1 METITEQTNRLTRG
15 QRLALWLNTRLRQV
29 SGRQLTFVLAII
41 VGLISGG
48 VTCIFEWLLA
58 LIKDGLTSWFPKE
71 DVGWFYLLYPMVG
84 IILASLFVRKIIKD
98 DISEGVTK
106 VLKAMSTSS
115 STIKPHNCYSSV
127 VGGALT
133 IGFGGSVGPEAP
145 IVLTGAAIGS
155 NIGRIMKLNY
165 RTLTLMLACGVAAA
179 LSAIFKA
186 PITGVIFVMEILL
199 LDMSMT
205 AIIPLIISSVT
216 AVTLT
221 FFVRGF
227 EPMLSASTI
236 GDLSFSHI
244 PFYIILALLCGL
256 MCYYF
261 MNVNFRVK
269 SLIDKLSRPWKKW
282 IVGGLAIGVMIL
294 LFPPLYG
301 EGYGIFH
308 HFMEGNVNAV
318 FDGSGFYEW
327 RNNEFAIVGYLV
339 AIMLVKVIAMAV
351 TNASGGVGGT
361 FAPSLFVGAFMGAIV
376 AYVSNTWFGT
386 DLSIAAFSLVGM
398 AGLMSGV
405 MKAPLT
411 AVFLIA
417 EISSAYQLFVPLMLV
432 SCVSYVLNRYLE
444 PDSIYTKTLRKK
456 GQLLTHDKDQAVSVV
471 LDIHSLIETN
481 ILSVGEY
488 DTLGDMVV
496 RVIPHTTRNIF
507 PVLNGEGKL
516 LGVVEFDRLRKDMFD
531 QSKYPNSV
539 QRYMS
544 PPLDIIYDGEAA
556 KSVLE
561 KFEHTGAWNLPVVT
575 SKGVYLGFI
584 SKSHILG
591 AYRAKLKEMTQ
602 E

>member
-1 METITEQTNRLTRG
+1 MTSTDRMQWSERFL
-15 QRLALWLNTRLRQV
+15 LWLNVQTRRI
-29 SGRQLTFVLAII
+29 SGRQLTFILAIV
-41 VGLISGG
+41 VGLASGG
-48 VTCIFEWLLA
+48 MTCIFEWLLG
-58 LIKDGLTSWFPKE
+58 LIKGGLTSWFPKA
-71 DVGWFYLLYPMVG
+71 DFGWFYLLYPMVG
-84 IILASLFVRKIIKD
+84 IILASLFVRHIVKD

-115 STIKPHNCYSSV
+115 SQIKPHNCYSSV

-165 RTLTLMLACGVAAA
+165 RNLTLMLACGVAAA

-236 GDLSFSHI
+236 GDLSFAHI
-244 PFYIILALLCGL
+244 PLYLLLAILCGL
-256 MCYYF
+256 MCCYF
-261 MNVNFRVK
+261 MRTNFFVK
-269 SLIDKLSRPWKKW
+269 SIIDRFSKAWKKW
-282 IVGGLAIGVMIL
+282 LVGGLALGVMIM

-308 HFMEGNVNAV
+308 HFMKGDVAAV
-318 FDGSGFYEW
+318 FDNTGFYEF
-327 RNNEFAIVGYLV
+327 RDNSFVIVGYLV
-339 AIMLVKVIAMAV
+339 AIMFVKVVAMAV

-361 FAPSLFVGAFMGAIV
+361 FAPSLFVGAFVGATFAFV
-376 AYVSNTWFGT
+376 ANTWLGT

-432 SCVSYVLNRYLE
+432 SCVSYVINKYLE

-471 LDIHSLIETN
+471 LDVRSLIETN
-481 ILSVGEY
+481 IQSVGEY
-488 DTLGDMVV
+488 DTLGDMVA

-507 PVLNGEGKL
+507 PVLDGEGKL

-544 PPLDIIYDGEAA
+544 TAPDLILDGEAA
-556 KSVLE
+556 SSVLE
-561 KFEHTGAWNLPVVT
+561 KFETTGAWNLPVVT
-575 SKGVYLGFI
+575 REGKYVGFV
-584 SKSHILG
+584 SKSRILT
-591 AYRAKLKEMTQ
+591 AYREKLREMTQ

>member
-1 METITEQTNRLTRG
+1 MRQSERL
-15 QRLALWLNTRLRQV
+15 LLWLNVQTRRI
-29 SGRQLTFVLAII
+29 STRQLTLLLAVI
-41 VGLISGG
+41 VGLVSGG
-48 VTCIFEWLLA
+48 VTCIFEWLLG
-58 LIKDGLTSWFPKE
+58 LIKDSLTSWFPKE
-71 DVGWFYLLYPMVG
+71 EVGWLYLLYPMVG
-84 IILASLFVRKIIKD
+84 IILASLFVRLIVKD

-106 VLKAMSTSS
+106 VLKAMSTNSS
-115 STIKPHNCYSSV
+115 QIKPHNCYSSV

-155 NIGRIMKLNY
+155 NIGKLVGLNY
-165 RTLTLMLACGVAAA
+165 RSMTLMLACGVAAA

-244 PFYIILALLCGL
+244 PIYTLLAVLCGL

-261 MNVNFRVK
+261 MSVNFRVK
-269 SLIDKLSRPWKKW
+269 SLIDRLGRQWKKW
-282 IVGGLAIGVMIL
+282 LVGGLAIGVMIM

-308 HFMEGNVNAV
+308 HFMKGDVQAV
-318 FDGSGFYEW
+318 FDNSGFYDFRENHW
-327 RNNEFAIVGYLV
+327 VVVAYLV
-339 AIMLVKVIAMAV
+339 AIMFVKAIAMAV

-361 FAPSLFVGAFMGAIV
+361 FAPSLFVGAFMGATV
-376 AYVSNTWFGT
+376 AYVGNTFFGA

-432 SCVSYVLNRYLE
+432 SSVSYVINRYLE

-471 LDIHSLIETN
+471 LSIRSLIETN
-481 ILSVGEY
+481 IVSVGEY

-507 PVLNGEGKL
+507 PVLSSDGSL

-531 QSKYPNSV
+531 HSKYPNSV
-539 QRYMS
+539 QRYMIT
-544 PPLDIIYDGEAA
+544 PPDTIYDGESAS
-556 KSVLE
+556 SVLE
-561 KFEHTGAWNLPVVT
+561 KFENTGAWNLPVVD
-575 SKGVYLGFI
+575 KEGKYLGFV
-584 SKSHILG
+584 SKSRILT
-591 AYRAKLKEMTQ
+591 AYREKLKEMTQ

>member
-1 METITEQTNRLTRG
+1 MRQSERL
-15 QRLALWLNTRLRQV
+15 LLWLNVQTRRI
-29 SGRQLTFVLAII
+29 STRQLTLLLAVI
-41 VGLISGG
+41 VGLVSGG
-48 VTCIFEWLLA
+48 VTCIFEWLLG
-58 LIKDGLTSWFPKE
+58 LIKDSLTSWFPKE
-71 DVGWFYLLYPMVG
+71 EVGWLYLLYPMVG
-84 IILASLFVRKIIKD
+84 IILASLFVRLIVKD

-106 VLKAMSTSS
+106 VLKAMSTNSS
-115 STIKPHNCYSSV
+115 QIKPHNCYSSV

-155 NIGRIMKLNY
+155 NIGKLVGLNY
-165 RTLTLMLACGVAAA
+165 RSMTLMLACGVAAA

-244 PFYIILALLCGL
+244 PIYTLLAVLCGL

-261 MNVNFRVK
+261 MSVNFRVK
-269 SLIDKLSRPWKKW
+269 SLIDRLGRQWKKW
-282 IVGGLAIGVMIL
+282 LVGGLAIGVMIM

-308 HFMEGNVNAV
+308 HFMKGDVQAV
-318 FDGSGFYEW
+318 FDNSGFYDFRENHW
-327 RNNEFAIVGYLV
+327 VVVAYLV
-339 AIMLVKVIAMAV
+339 AIMFVKAIAMAV

-361 FAPSLFVGAFMGAIV
+361 FAPSLFVGAFMGATV
-376 AYVSNTWFGT
+376 AYVGNTFFGA

-432 SCVSYVLNRYLE
+432 SSVSYVINRYLE

-471 LDIHSLIETN
+471 LSIRSLIETN
-481 ILSVGEY
+481 IVSVGEF

-507 PVLNGEGKL
+507 PVVSSDGSL

-531 QSKYPNSV
+531 HSKYPNSV
-539 QRYMS
+539 QRYMIT
-544 PPLDIIYDGEAA
+544 PPDTIYDGESAS
-556 KSVLE
+556 SVLE
-561 KFEHTGAWNLPVVT
+561 KFENTGAWNLPVVD
-575 SKGVYLGFI
+575 KEGKYLGFV
-584 SKSHILG
+584 SKSRILT
-591 AYRAKLKEMTQ
+591 AYREKLKEMTQ

>member
-1 METITEQTNRLTRG
+1 MRQSERL
-15 QRLALWLNTRLRQV
+15 LLWLNVQTRRI
-29 SGRQLTFVLAII
+29 STRQLTLLLAVI
-41 VGLISGG
+41 VGLVSGG
-48 VTCIFEWLLA
+48 VTCIFEWLLG
-58 LIKDGLTSWFPKE
+58 LIKESLTSWFPKE
-71 DVGWFYLLYPMVG
+71 EVGWLYLLYPMVG
-84 IILASLFVRKIIKD
+84 IILASLFVRLIVKD

-106 VLKAMSTSS
+106 VLKAMSTNSS
-115 STIKPHNCYSSV
+115 QIKPHNCYSSV

-155 NIGRIMKLNY
+155 NIGKLVGLNY
-165 RTLTLMLACGVAAA
+165 RSMTLMLACGVAAA

-244 PFYIILALLCGL
+244 PIYTLLAVLCGL

-261 MNVNFRVK
+261 MSVNFRVK
-269 SLIDKLSRPWKKW
+269 SLIDRLGRQWKKW
-282 IVGGLAIGVMIL
+282 LVGGLAIGVMIM

-308 HFMEGNVNAV
+308 HFMKGDVQAV
-318 FDGSGFYEW
+318 FDNSVFYDFRENHW
-327 RNNEFAIVGYLV
+327 VVVAYLV
-339 AIMLVKVIAMAV
+339 AIMFVKAIAMAV

-361 FAPSLFVGAFMGAIV
+361 FAPSLFVGAFMGATV
-376 AYVSNTWFGT
+376 AYVGNTFFGA

-432 SCVSYVLNRYLE
+432 SSVSYVINRYLE

-471 LDIHSLIETN
+471 LSIRSLIETN
-481 ILSVGEY
+481 IVSVGEY

-507 PVLNGEGKL
+507 PVLSSDGSL

-531 QSKYPNSV
+531 HSKYPNSV
-539 QRYMS
+539 QRYMIT
-544 PPLDIIYDGEAA
+544 PPDTIYDGESAS
-556 KSVLE
+556 SVLE
-561 KFEHTGAWNLPVVT
+561 KFENTGAWNLPVVD
-575 SKGVYLGFI
+575 KEGKYLGFV
-584 SKSHILG
+584 SKSRILT
-591 AYRAKLKEMTQ
+591 AYREKLKEMTQ

>member
-1 METITEQTNRLTRG
+1 MKQSERL
-15 QRLALWLNTRLRQV
+15 LLWLNVQTRRI
-29 SGRQLTFVLAII
+29 STRQLTLILAVI
-41 VGLISGG
+41 VGLVSGG
-48 VTCIFEWLLA
+48 VTCIFEWLLG
-58 LIKDGLTSWFPKE
+58 LIKDSLTSWFPKE
-71 DVGWFYLLYPMVG
+71 EVGWLYLLYPMVG
-84 IILASLFVRKIIKD
+84 IILASLFVRHIVKD

-106 VLKAMSTSS
+106 VLKAMSTNSS
-115 STIKPHNCYSSV
+115 QIKPHNCYSSV

-155 NIGRIMKLNY
+155 NIGKLVGLNY
-165 RTLTLMLACGVAAA
+165 RSMTLMLACGVAAA

-244 PFYIILALLCGL
+244 PIYTLLAVLCGL

-261 MNVNFRVK
+261 MSVNFRVK
-269 SLIDKLSRPWKKW
+269 SLIDRLGRQWKKW
-282 IVGGLAIGVMIL
+282 LVGGLAIGVMIM

-308 HFMEGNVNAV
+308 HFMKGDVQAV
-318 FDGSGFYEW
+318 FDNSGFYDFRENHW
-327 RNNEFAIVGYLV
+327 VVVAYLV
-339 AIMLVKVIAMAV
+339 AIMFVKAIAMAV

-361 FAPSLFVGAFMGAIV
+361 FAPSLFVGAFMGATV
-376 AYVSNTWFGT
+376 AYVGNTFFGA

-432 SCVSYVLNRYLE
+432 SSVSYVINRYLE

-471 LDIHSLIETN
+471 LSIRSLIETN
-481 ILSVGEY
+481 IVSVGEY

-507 PVLNGEGKL
+507 PVLSSDGAL

-531 QSKYPNSV
+531 HSKYPNSV
-539 QRYMS
+539 QRYMIT
-544 PPLDIIYDGEAA
+544 PPDTIYDGENAS
-556 KSVLE
+556 SVLE
-561 KFEHTGAWNLPVVT
+561 KFENTGAWNLPVVD
-575 SKGVYLGFI
+575 KEGKYLGFV
-584 SKSHILG
+584 SKSRILT
-591 AYRAKLKEMTQ
+591 AYREKLKEMTQ

>member
-1 METITEQTNRLTRG
+1 MPLTERL
-15 QRLALWLNTRLRQV
+15 LLWLNLQARRIST
-29 SGRQLTFVLAII
+29 RQLTFILAIVVGI
-41 VGLISGG
+41 VSGG
-48 VTCIFEWLLA
+48 VTCIFEWFLG
-58 LIKDGLTSWFPKE
+58 LIKEGLTSWFPKE
-71 DVGWFYLLYPMVG
+71 EVGWLYLLYPMVG
-84 IILASLFVRKIIKD
+84 IILASLFVRFIVKD

-115 STIKPHNCYSSV
+115 SQIKPHNCYSSV

-155 NIGRIMKLNY
+155 NIGRLLKLNY
-165 RTLTLMLACGVAAA
+165 RNLTLMLACGVAAA

-236 GDLSFSHI
+236 GDLAFSHI
-244 PFYIILALLCGL
+244 PIYLLLALLCGL

-261 MNVNFRVK
+261 MNINFRVK
-269 SLIDKLSRPWKKW
+269 KVIDRLGVQWKKW
-282 IVGGLAIGVMIL
+282 LVGGLALGVMIL

-308 HFMEGNVNAV
+308 HFMRGDVQAV
-318 FDGSGFYEW
+318 FDNSGFYDYRENHW
-327 RNNEFAIVGYLV
+327 VVVGYML
-339 AIMLVKVIAMAV
+339 AIMFVKVVAMAV
-351 TNASGGVGGT
+351 TNSSGGVGGT
-361 FAPSLFVGAFMGAIV
+361 FAPSLFVGAFLGAIT
-376 AYVSNTWFGT
+376 AYMGNTFF
-386 DLSIAAFSLVGM
+386 DANLSIAAFSLVGM

-432 SCVSYVLNRYLE
+432 SCVSYVINRYLE

-471 LDIHSLIETN
+471 LSVRSLIETN
-481 ILSVGEY
+481 ILSVSEY

-507 PVLNGEGKL
+507 PVLDGENRL

-539 QRYMS
+539 QRYMT
-544 PPLDIIYDGEAA
+544 PPADVIYEGESAS
-556 KSVLE
+556 SVLE
-561 KFEHTGAWNLPVVT
+561 KFETTGAWNLPVVDNN
-575 SKGVYLGFI
+575 KQYLGFV
-584 SKSHILG
+584 SKSHILT
-591 AYRAKLKEMTQ
+591 AYRDKLKEMTQ

>member
-1 METITEQTNRLTRG
+1 MTGSKTDRMSII
-15 QRLALWLNTRLRQV
+15 QRVALWLNVQTRRI
-29 SGRQLTFVLAII
+29 SGRQLTYILAVV
-41 VGLISGG
+41 VGLASGG
-48 VTCIFEWLLA
+48 VTCIFEWLLE
-58 LIKDGLTSWFPKE
+58 LIKHSLTSWFPKE
-71 DVGWFYLLYPMVG
+71 QVGWLYLLYPMVG
-84 IILASLFVRKIIKD
+84 IILASLFVRFVVRD

-106 VLKAMSTSS
+106 VLKAMSTNSS
-115 STIKPHNCYSSV
+115 KIKAHNSYSSV

-155 NIGRIMKLNY
+155 NIGQLMKLNY
-165 RTLTLMLACGVAAA
+165 RGLTLMLACGVAAA

-236 GDLSFSHI
+236 GDLQFAHI
-244 PFYIILALLCGL
+244 PIYTILAVLCGL

-261 MNVNFRVK
+261 TSVNFFIK
-269 SLIDKLSRPWKKW
+269 GLIDKLGRQWRKW
-282 IVGGLAIGVMIL
+282 LVGGLALGVMIM

-308 HFMEGNVNAV
+308 HFMKGDVQAV
-318 FDGSGFYEW
+318 FDNSGFYGFRENEW
-327 RNNEFAIVGYLV
+327 VVLGYML
-339 AIMLVKVIAMAV
+339 AIMFVKVVAMAV

-361 FAPSLFVGAFMGAIV
+361 FAPSLFVGSFVGAIV
-376 AYVSNTWFGT
+376 AYVGNTFFGA
-386 DLSIAAFSLVGM
+386 DLSIAAFALVGM

-432 SCVSYVLNRYLE
+432 SCVSYVMSRYLE

-471 LDIHSLIETN
+471 LSIRSLIETN
-481 ILSVGEY
+481 IVSVGEY

-507 PVLNGEGKL
+507 PVVNSEGKL
-516 LGVVEFDRLRKDMFD
+516 LGIVEFDKLRKDMFD

-539 QRYMS
+539 QRYMTT
-544 PPLDIIYDGEAA
+544 PPDMIFDGESAS
-556 KSVLE
+556 SVLE
-561 KFEHTGAWNLPVVT
+561 KFENTGAWNLPVVDT
-575 SKGVYLGFI
+575 NGNYLGFV
-584 SKSHILG
+584 SKSRILT
-591 AYRAKLKEMTQ
+591 AYREKLKEMTQ

>member
-1 METITEQTNRLTRG
+1 MTLLDRG
-15 QRLALWLNTRLRQV
+15 LLWLNVQARRLNT
-29 SGRQLTFVLAII
+29 RQLTFILAII
-41 VGLISGG
+41 IGLVAGG
-48 VTCIFEWLLA
+48 VTCIFEWLLG
-58 LIKDGLTSWFPKE
+58 LIKGGLTSWFPKE
-71 DVGWFYLLYPMVG
+71 EVGWLYLLYPMVG
-84 IILASLFVRKIIKD
+84 IILASLFVRFIVKD

-115 STIKPHNCYSSV
+115 SQIKPHNCYSSV

-155 NIGRIMKLNY
+155 NIGRLMRLNY
-165 RTLTLMLACGVAAA
+165 RNMTLMLACGVAAA

-244 PFYIILALLCGL
+244 PIYTLLAVLCGL

-261 MNVNFRVK
+261 MNTNFRIK
-269 SLIDKLSRPWKKW
+269 ALIDRLSKPWKKW
-282 IVGGLAIGVMIL
+282 LVGGLALGVMIM

-308 HFMEGNVNAV
+308 HFMSGDVEAV
-318 FDGSGFYEW
+318 FDNSGFYDF
-327 RNNEFAIVGYLV
+327 RNNKWVIVGYLV
-339 AIMLVKVIAMAV
+339 AIMFVKVVAMAV

-361 FAPSLFVGAFMGAIV
+361 FAPSLFVGAFMGAVV
-376 AYVSNTWFGT
+376 AFVANTWF
-386 DLSIAAFSLVGM
+386 DANLSIAAFSLVGM

-432 SCVSYVLNRYLE
+432 SCVSYVINRYLE

-456 GQLLTHDKDQAVSVV
+456 GQLLTHNKDQAVSVV
-471 LDIHSLIETN
+471 LSIGDLIETN

-507 PVLNGEGKL
+507 PVLDGEGRL
-516 LGVVEFDRLRKDMFD
+516 MGVVEFDRLRKDMFD

-539 QRYMS
+539 QRYMT
-544 PPLDIIYDGEAA
+544 PPADVIFEGEAA
-556 KSVLE
+556 SSVLE
-561 KFEHTGAWNLPVVT
+561 KFENTGAWNLPVVD
-575 SKGVYLGFI
+575 SGRRYVGFV
-584 SKSHILG
+584 SKSRILT
-591 AYRAKLKEMTQ
+591 AYREKLKEMTQ

>member
-1 METITEQTNRLTRG
+1 MPLLERG
-15 QRLALWLNTRLRQV
+15 LLWLDVQSHKMTT
-29 SGRQLTFVLAII
+29 RQLTFILAIV
-41 VGLISGG
+41 VGLVSGG
-48 VTCIFEWLLA
+48 VTCIFEWFLG
-58 LIKDGLTSWFPKE
+58 LIKSGLTSWFPKE
-71 DVGWFYLLYPMVG
+71 EVGWLYLLYPMVG
-84 IILASLFVRKIIKD
+84 IVLASLFVRFIVKD

-115 STIKPHNCYSSV
+115 SQIKPHNCYSSV

-155 NIGRIMKLNY
+155 NIGRLLKLNY
-165 RTLTLMLACGVAAA
+165 RNMTLMLACGVAAA

-227 EPMLSASTI
+227 EPMLSAGSV

-244 PFYIILALLCGL
+244 PIYLLLAILCGL

-261 MNVNFRVK
+261 MNTNFRVK
-269 SLIDKLSRPWKKW
+269 GLIDKLSKPWHRW
-282 IVGGLAIGVMIL
+282 VVGGLALGVMIM

-308 HFMEGNVNAV
+308 HFMRGDVTAV
-318 FDGSGFYEW
+318 FENSAFYSMRTDVW
-327 RNNEFAIVGYLV
+327 VVLGYLL
-339 AIMLVKVIAMAV
+339 AIMFVKVVAMAV

-376 AYVSNTWFGT
+376 AYVGNTWF
-386 DLSIAAFSLVGM
+386 DANLSIAAFSLVGM

-432 SCVSYVLNRYLE
+432 SCVSYVINRYLE

-471 LDIHSLIETN
+471 LSVRSLIETN
-481 ILSVGEY
+481 MLTVGEF

-507 PVLNGEGKL
+507 PVVSDEGKL

-539 QRYMS
+539 SRYMI
-544 PPLDIIYDGEAA
+544 PPADVIFENESAS
-556 KSVLE
+556 SVLE
-561 KFEHTGAWNLPVVT
+561 KFEATGAWNLPMTTADGKYV
-575 SKGVYLGFI
+575 GFV
-584 SKSHILG
+584 SKSRILT
-591 AYRAKLKEMTQ
+591 AYREKLREMTQ

>member
-1 METITEQTNRLTRG
+1 MPLTERL
-15 QRLALWLNTRLRQV
+15 LLWLNLQARRIST
-29 SGRQLTFVLAII
+29 RQLTFILAIVVGI
-41 VGLISGG
+41 VSGG
-48 VTCIFEWLLA
+48 VTCIFEWFLG
-58 LIKDGLTSWFPKE
+58 LIKEGLTSWFPKE
-71 DVGWFYLLYPMVG
+71 EVGWLYLLYPMVG
-84 IILASLFVRKIIKD
+84 IILASLFVRFIVKD

-115 STIKPHNCYSSV
+115 SQIKPHNCYSSV

-155 NIGRIMKLNY
+155 NIGRLMKLNY
-165 RTLTLMLACGVAAA
+165 RNLTLMLACGVAAA

-227 EPMLSASTI
+227 EPMLSAGTI

-244 PFYIILALLCGL
+244 PIYLLLAIVCGL

-261 MNVNFRVK
+261 MNTNFRVK
-269 SLIDKLSRPWKKW
+269 GLIDRLGKPWKKW
-282 IVGGLAIGVMIL
+282 VVGGLALGVMIM

-308 HFMEGNVNAV
+308 HFMTGDVTAV
-318 FDGSGFYEW
+318 FDNSGFYDFRHNEW
-327 RNNEFAIVGYLV
+327 VVLGYLV
-339 AIMLVKVIAMAV
+339 AIMFVKVVAMAV

-361 FAPSLFVGAFMGAIV
+361 FAPSLFVGAFVGAIT
-376 AYVSNTWFGT
+376 AYVANTWFAA

-432 SCVSYVLNRYLE
+432 SCVSYVINRYLE

-471 LDIHSLIETN
+471 LSVRSLVETN
-481 ILSVGEY
+481 MLTVGEF

-507 PVLNGEGKL
+507 PVLGEGDKL
-516 LGVVEFDRLRKDMFD
+516 LGVVEFDKLRKDMFD

-539 QRYMS
+539 RRYMT
-544 PPLDIIYDGEAA
+544 PPADVILEGESAS
-556 KSVLE
+556 SVLE
-561 KFEHTGAWNLPVVT
+561 KFEQTGAWNLPMT
-575 SKGVYLGFI
+575 TREGVYIGFV
-584 SKSHILG
+584 SKSRILT
-591 AYRAKLKEMTQ
+591 AYREKLKEMTQ

>member
-1 METITEQTNRLTRG
+1 MSDRQTLL
-15 QRLALWLNTRLRQV
+15 QRAQLWLSVQSRRINI
-29 SGRQLTFVLAII
+29 RQLTFILAII
-41 VGLISGG
+41 IGLVAGG
-48 VTCIFEWLLA
+48 VTCIFEWLLE
-58 LIKDGLTSWFPKE
+58 LIKHGLTSWFAVE
-71 DVGWFYLLYPMVG
+71 QIGWLYLVYPAVG
-84 IILASLFVRKIIKD
+84 IILATIFVRFIIKD

-106 VLKAMSTSS
+106 VLKAMSTDSS
-115 STIKPHNCYSSV
+115 VIKPHNCYSSV

-155 NIGRIMKLNY
+155 NIGRLMKLNY

-221 FFVRGF
+221 FVVRGF
-227 EPMLSASTI
+227 EPMLSADIPSLT
-236 GDLSFSHI
+236 LSHI
-244 PFYIILALLCGL
+244 PIYTILAVLCGL

-261 MNVNFRVK
+261 TSINFRIK
-269 SLIDKLSRPWKKW
+269 ARFGRIKTQWGKWLAGGIALGLLI
-282 IVGGLAIGVMIL
+282 II
-294 LFPPLYG
+294 FPPLYG
-301 EGYGIFH
+301 EGYGVFH
-308 HFMEGNVNAV
+308 NFMKGDIGTV
-318 FDGSGFYEW
+318 FNNSPFYRFQGMELVVL
-327 RNNEFAIVGYLV
+327 IYLLG
-339 AIMLVKVIAMAV
+339 IMFFKVIAMAV
-351 TNASGGVGGT
+351 TNAAGGVGGT

-376 AYVSNTWFGT
+376 AYVCNTWLGM

-398 AGLMSGV
+398 AGIMSGV

-432 SCVSYVLNRYLE
+432 SCVSYVIDRYLE
-444 PDSIYTKTLRKK
+444 PDSIYTKSLRKK
-456 GQLLTHDKDQAVSVV
+456 GQLLTHDKDQAVSVILSIRELV
-471 LDIHSLIETN
+471 ETD

-496 RVIPHTTRNIF
+496 KVIPHTKRNIF
-507 PVLNGEGKL
+507 PVIDSEGKL
-516 LGVVEFDRLRKDMFD
+516 LGVIEFDRLRKDMFD
-531 QSKYPNSV
+531 QTKYPNSV
-539 QRYMS
+539 KRYMTT
-544 PPLDIIYDGEAA
+544 PPDIITITESAT
-556 KSVLE
+556 SVLE
-561 KFEHTGAWNLPVVT
+561 KFEQTGAWNLPVVD
-575 SKGVYLGFI
+575 KEGRYQGFL
-584 SKSHILG
+584 SKSNILT
-591 AYRAKLKEMTQ
+591 AYREKLREMTQ

>member
-1 METITEQTNRLTRG
+1 MRQSERL
-15 QRLALWLNTRLRQV
+15 LLWLNVQTRRI
-29 SGRQLTFVLAII
+29 STRQLTLLLAVI
-41 VGLISGG
+41 VGLVSGG
-48 VTCIFEWLLA
+48 VTCIFEWLLG
-58 LIKDGLTSWFPKE
+58 LIKESLTSWFPKE
-71 DVGWFYLLYPMVG
+71 EVGWLYLLYPMVG
-84 IILASLFVRKIIKD
+84 IILASLFVRLIVKD

-106 VLKAMSTSS
+106 VLKAMSTNSS
-115 STIKPHNCYSSV
+115 QIKPHNCYSSV

-155 NIGRIMKLNY
+155 NIGKLVGLNY
-165 RTLTLMLACGVAAA
+165 RSMTLMLACGVAAA

-244 PFYIILALLCGL
+244 PIYTLLAVLCGL

-261 MNVNFRVK
+261 MSVNFRVK
-269 SLIDKLSRPWKKW
+269 SLIDRLGRQWKKW
-282 IVGGLAIGVMIL
+282 LVGGLAIGVMIM

-308 HFMEGNVNAV
+308 HFMKGDVQAV
-318 FDGSGFYEW
+318 FDNSGFYDFRENHW
-327 RNNEFAIVGYLV
+327 VVVAYLV
-339 AIMLVKVIAMAV
+339 AIMFVKAIAMAV

-361 FAPSLFVGAFMGAIV
+361 FAPSLFVGAFMGATV
-376 AYVSNTWFGT
+376 AYVGNTFFGA

-432 SCVSYVLNRYLE
+432 SSVSYVINRYLE

-471 LDIHSLIETN
+471 LSIRSLIETN
-481 ILSVGEY
+481 IVSVGEY

-507 PVLNGEGKL
+507 PVLSSDGSL

-531 QSKYPNSV
+531 HSKYPNSV
-539 QRYMS
+539 QRYMIT
-544 PPLDIIYDGEAA
+544 PPDTIYDGENAS
-556 KSVLE
+556 SVLE
-561 KFEHTGAWNLPVVT
+561 KFENTGAWNLPVVD
-575 SKGVYLGFI
+575 KEGKYLGFV
-584 SKSHILG
+584 SKSRILT
-591 AYRAKLKEMTQ
+591 AYREKLKEMTQ

>member
-1 METITEQTNRLTRG
+1 MRQSERL
-15 QRLALWLNTRLRQV
+15 LLWLNVQTRRI
-29 SGRQLTFVLAII
+29 STRQLTLLLAVI
-41 VGLISGG
+41 VGLVSGG
-48 VTCIFEWLLA
+48 VTCIFEWLLG
-58 LIKDGLTSWFPKE
+58 LIKESLTSWFPKE
-71 DVGWFYLLYPMVG
+71 EVGWLYLLYPMVG
-84 IILASLFVRKIIKD
+84 IILASLFVRLIVKD

-106 VLKAMSTSS
+106 VLKAMSTNSS
-115 STIKPHNCYSSV
+115 QIKPHNCYSSV

-155 NIGRIMKLNY
+155 NIGKLVGLNY
-165 RTLTLMLACGVAAA
+165 RSMTLMLACGVAAA

-244 PFYIILALLCGL
+244 PIYTLLAVLCGL

-261 MNVNFRVK
+261 MSVNFRVK
-269 SLIDKLSRPWKKW
+269 SLIDRLGRQWKKW
-282 IVGGLAIGVMIL
+282 LVGGLAIGVMIM

-308 HFMEGNVNAV
+308 HFMKGDVQAV
-318 FDGSGFYEW
+318 FDNSGFYDFRENHW
-327 RNNEFAIVGYLV
+327 VVVAYLV
-339 AIMLVKVIAMAV
+339 AIMFVKAIAMAV

-361 FAPSLFVGAFMGAIV
+361 FAPSLFVGAFMGATV
-376 AYVSNTWFGT
+376 AYVGNTFFGA

-432 SCVSYVLNRYLE
+432 SSVSYVINRYLE

-471 LDIHSLIETN
+471 LSIRSLIETN
-481 ILSVGEY
+481 IVSVGEY

-507 PVLNGEGKL
+507 PVVSSDGSL

-531 QSKYPNSV
+531 HSKYPNSV
-539 QRYMS
+539 QRYMIT
-544 PPLDIIYDGEAA
+544 PPDTIYDGENAS
-556 KSVLE
+556 SVLE
-561 KFEHTGAWNLPVVT
+561 KFENTGAWNLPVVD
-575 SKGVYLGFI
+575 KEGKYLGFV
-584 SKSHILG
+584 SKSRILT
-591 AYRAKLKEMTQ
+591 AYREKLKEMTQ

>member
-1 METITEQTNRLTRG
+1 M
-15 QRLALWLNTRLRQV
+15 
-29 SGRQLTFVLAII
+29 SGM
-41 VGLISGG
+41 
-48 VTCIFEWLLA
+48 LL
-58 LIKDGLTSWFPKE
+58 PNCR
-71 DVGWFYLLYPMVG
+71 YPMVG
-84 IILASLFVRKIIKD
+84 IILASLFVRLIVKD

-106 VLKAMSTSS
+106 VLKAMSTNSS
-115 STIKPHNCYSSV
+115 QIKPHNCYSSV
-127 VGGALT
+127 VGCALT

-155 NIGRIMKLNY
+155 NIGKLVGLNY
-165 RTLTLMLACGVAAA
+165 RSMTLMLACGVAAA

-244 PFYIILALLCGL
+244 PIYTLLAVLCGL

-261 MNVNFRVK
+261 MSVNFRVK
-269 SLIDKLSRPWKKW
+269 GLIDRLGKQWKKW
-282 IVGGLAIGVMIL
+282 IVGGLAIGVMIMI
-294 LFPPLYG
+294 FPPLYG

-308 HFMEGNVNAV
+308 HFMKGDVQAV
-318 FDGSGFYEW
+318 FDNSGFYDFRENHW
-327 RNNEFAIVGYLV
+327 VVVAYLV
-339 AIMLVKVIAMAV
+339 AIMFVKAIAMAV

-361 FAPSLFVGAFMGAIV
+361 FAPSLFVGAFMGATV
-376 AYVSNTWFGT
+376 AYVGNTFFGA

-432 SCVSYVLNRYLE
+432 SSVSYVINRYLE

-471 LDIHSLIETN
+471 LSIRSLIETN
-481 ILSVGEY
+481 IVSVGEF

-507 PVLNGEGKL
+507 PVVSSDGSL

-531 QSKYPNSV
+531 HSKYPNSV
-539 QRYMS
+539 QRYMIT
-544 PPLDIIYDGEAA
+544 PPDTIYDGESAS
-556 KSVLE
+556 SVLE
-561 KFEHTGAWNLPVVT
+561 KFENTGAWNLPVVD
-575 SKGVYLGFI
+575 KEGKYLGFV
-584 SKSHILG
+584 SKSRILT
-591 AYRAKLKEMTQ
+591 AYREKLKEMTQ

>member
-1 METITEQTNRLTRG
+1 MNSINPERMTLPERL
-15 QRLALWLNTRLRQV
+15 LLWLNVQARRLNT
-29 SGRQLTFVLAII
+29 RQLTFILAII
-41 VGLISGG
+41 IGLVAGG
-48 VTCIFEWLLA
+48 VTCIFEWLLG
-58 LIKDGLTSWFPKE
+58 LIKGGLTSWFPKE
-71 DVGWFYLLYPMVG
+71 EVGWLYLLYPMLG
-84 IILASLFVRKIIKD
+84 IILASLFVKLIVKD

-115 STIKPHNCYSSV
+115 SQIKPHNCYSSV

-155 NIGRIMKLNY
+155 NIGRLMRLNY
-165 RTLTLMLACGVAAA
+165 RNMTLMLACGVAAA

-244 PFYIILALLCGL
+244 PIYTLLAVLCGL

-261 MNVNFRVK
+261 MNTNFRIK
-269 SLIDKLSRPWKKW
+269 TLIDRLSKPWKKW
-282 IVGGLAIGVMIL
+282 LVGGLALGVMIM

-308 HFMEGNVNAV
+308 HFMSGDVKAV
-318 FDGSGFYEW
+318 FDNSGFYDF
-327 RNNEFAIVGYLV
+327 RNNEWVIVGYLV
-339 AIMLVKVIAMAV
+339 AIMFVKVVAMAV

-361 FAPSLFVGAFMGAIV
+361 FAPSLFVGAFMGATV
-376 AYVSNTWFGT
+376 AFVANTWFDA

-432 SCVSYVLNRYLE
+432 SCVSYVINRYLE

-456 GQLLTHDKDQAVSVV
+456 GQLLTHNKDQAVSVV
-471 LDIHSLIETN
+471 LSIGDLIETN

-507 PVLNGEGKL
+507 PVLDGEGKL
-516 LGVVEFDRLRKDMFD
+516 MGVVEFDRLRKDMFD
-531 QSKYPNSV
+531 HSKYPNSV
-539 QRYMS
+539 QRYMT
-544 PPLDIIYDGEAA
+544 PPADVIFEGEAA
-556 KSVLE
+556 SSVLE
-561 KFEHTGAWNLPVVT
+561 KFENTGAWNLPVVDN
-575 SKGVYLGFI
+575 SRRYIGFV
-584 SKSHILG
+584 SKSRILT
-591 AYRAKLKEMTQ
+591 AYREKLKEMTQ

>member
-1 METITEQTNRLTRG
+1 MVQTRRIST
-15 QRLALWLNTRLRQV
+15 
-29 SGRQLTFVLAII
+29 RQLTFVVAIFI
-41 VGLISGG
+41 GLVAGG
-48 VTCIFEWLLA
+48 VTCVFEWLLEG
-58 LIKDGLTSWFPKE
+58 IKGGLTSWFPRE
-71 DVGWFYLLYPMVG
+71 SAGWLYLVYPTIG
-84 IILASLFVRKIIKD
+84 IVLASLFVRHIVKD

-106 VLKAMSTSS
+106 VLKAMSTNSS
-115 STIKPHNCYSSV
+115 KIKPHNCYSSV

-155 NIGRIMKLNY
+155 NIGRLMKMNY
-165 RTLTLMLACGVAAA
+165 RNLTLMLACGVAAA
-179 LSAIFKA
+179 LSGIFKA
-186 PITGVIFVMEILL
+186 PITGVIFVLEILM
-199 LDMSMT
+199 LDLSMT
-205 AIIPLIISSVT
+205 ALVPLIISSVS
-216 AVTLT
+216 AVTLV

-227 EPMLSASTI
+227 EPMLTV
-236 GDLSFSHI
+236 DLSGVLRMSHI
-244 PFYIILALLCGL
+244 PLYTLLAVICGL

-261 MNVNFRVK
+261 TSVNFRVK
-269 SLIDKLSRPWKKW
+269 KFVDRLGAQWKKW
-282 IVGGLAIGVMIL
+282 LVGGFCIGLLIL

-301 EGYGIFH
+301 EGYGMFH
-308 HFMEGNVNAV
+308 HFMKGDVQAV
-318 FDGSGFYEW
+318 FDNSPFFRFRGISW
-327 RNNEFAIVGYLV
+327 VVVLYLV
-339 AIMLVKVIAMAV
+339 AIMFVKVVAMAL

-361 FAPSLFVGAFMGAIV
+361 FAPSLFVGAFTGATV
-376 AYVSNTWFGT
+376 AYVCNTFFGT

-432 SCVSYVLNRYLE
+432 SCVSYVINRYLE
-444 PDSIYTKTLRKK
+444 PDSIYTKTLRQK

-471 LDIHSLIETN
+471 LSIRSLVETN
-481 ILSVGEY
+481 ILSIGEY

-539 QRYMS
+539 QRYMTT
-544 PPLDIIYDGEAA
+544 PPDKIFDGESAS
-556 KSVLE
+556 SVLD
-561 KFEHTGAWNLPVVT
+561 KFEQTGAWNLPVVD
-575 SKGVYLGFI
+575 KDGKYLGFV
-584 SKSHILG
+584 SKSRILT
-591 AYRAKLKEMTQ
+591 AYREKLKEMTQ

>member
-1 METITEQTNRLTRG
+1 MTLLERG
-15 QRLALWLNTRLRQV
+15 LLWLNVQARRLNT
-29 SGRQLTFVLAII
+29 RQLTFILAII
-41 VGLISGG
+41 IGLVAGG
-48 VTCIFEWLLA
+48 VTCIFEWLLG
-58 LIKDGLTSWFPKE
+58 LIKGGLTSWFPKE
-71 DVGWFYLLYPMVG
+71 EVGWFYLLYPMVG
-84 IILASLFVRKIIKD
+84 IILASLFVRFIVKD

-115 STIKPHNCYSSV
+115 SQIKPHNCYSSV

-155 NIGRIMKLNY
+155 NIGRLMRLNY
-165 RTLTLMLACGVAAA
+165 RNMTLMLACGVAAA

-244 PFYIILALLCGL
+244 PIYTLLAVLCGL

-261 MNVNFRVK
+261 MNTNFRIK
-269 SLIDKLSRPWKKW
+269 ALIDRLSKPWKKW
-282 IVGGLAIGVMIL
+282 LVGGLALGVMIM

-308 HFMEGNVNAV
+308 HFMSGDVEAV
-318 FDGSGFYEW
+318 FDNSGFYDF
-327 RNNEFAIVGYLV
+327 RNNKWVIVGYLV
-339 AIMLVKVIAMAV
+339 AIMFVKVVAMAV

-361 FAPSLFVGAFMGAIV
+361 FAPSLFVGAFMGAVV
-376 AYVSNTWFGT
+376 AFVANTWF
-386 DLSIAAFSLVGM
+386 DANLSIAAFSLVGM

-432 SCVSYVLNRYLE
+432 SCVSYVINRYLE

-456 GQLLTHDKDQAVSVV
+456 GQLLTHNKDQAVSVV
-471 LDIHSLIETN
+471 LSIGDLIETN

-507 PVLNGEGKL
+507 PVLDGEGRL
-516 LGVVEFDRLRKDMFD
+516 MGVVEFDRLRKDMFD

-539 QRYMS
+539 QRYMT
-544 PPLDIIYDGEAA
+544 PPADVIFEGEAA
-556 KSVLE
+556 SSVLE
-561 KFEHTGAWNLPVVT
+561 KFENTGAWNLPVVD
-575 SKGVYLGFI
+575 SGRRYVGFV
-584 SKSHILG
+584 SKSRILT
-591 AYRAKLKEMTQ
+591 AYREKLKEMTQ

>member
-1 METITEQTNRLTRG
+1 MRQSERL
-15 QRLALWLNTRLRQV
+15 LLWLNVQTRRI
-29 SGRQLTFVLAII
+29 STRQLTLLLAVI
-41 VGLISGG
+41 VGLVSGG
-48 VTCIFEWLLA
+48 VTCIFEWLLG
-58 LIKDGLTSWFPKE
+58 LIKDSLTSWFPKE
-71 DVGWFYLLYPMVG
+71 EVGWLYLLYPMVG
-84 IILASLFVRKIIKD
+84 IILASLFVRLIVKD

-106 VLKAMSTSS
+106 VLKAMSTNSS
-115 STIKPHNCYSSV
+115 QIKPHNCYSSV

-155 NIGRIMKLNY
+155 NIGKLVGLNY
-165 RTLTLMLACGVAAA
+165 RSMTLMLACGVAAA

-244 PFYIILALLCGL
+244 PIYTLLAVLCGL

-261 MNVNFRVK
+261 MSVNFRVK
-269 SLIDKLSRPWKKW
+269 SLIDRLGRQWKKW
-282 IVGGLAIGVMIL
+282 LVGGLAIGVMIM

-308 HFMEGNVNAV
+308 HFMKGDVQAV
-318 FDGSGFYEW
+318 FDNSGFYDFRENHW
-327 RNNEFAIVGYLV
+327 VVVAYLV
-339 AIMLVKVIAMAV
+339 AIMFVKAIAMAV

-361 FAPSLFVGAFMGAIV
+361 FAPSLFVGAFMGATV
-376 AYVSNTWFGT
+376 AYVGNTFFGAG
-386 DLSIAAFSLVGM
+386 LSIAAFSLVGM

-432 SCVSYVLNRYLE
+432 SSVSYVINRYLE

-471 LDIHSLIETN
+471 LSIRSLIETN
-481 ILSVGEY
+481 IVSVGEY

-507 PVLNGEGKL
+507 PVLSSDGSL

-531 QSKYPNSV
+531 HSKYPNSV
-539 QRYMS
+539 QRYMIT
-544 PPLDIIYDGEAA
+544 PPDTIYDGESAS
-556 KSVLE
+556 SVLE
-561 KFEHTGAWNLPVVT
+561 KFENTGAWNLPVVD
-575 SKGVYLGFI
+575 KEGKYLGFV
-584 SKSHILG
+584 SKSRILT
-591 AYRAKLKEMTQ
+591 AYREKLKEMTQ

>member
-1 METITEQTNRLTRG
+1 MPLTERL
-15 QRLALWLNTRLRQV
+15 LLWLNLQARRIST
-29 SGRQLTFVLAII
+29 RQLTFILAIVVGI
-41 VGLISGG
+41 VSGG
-48 VTCIFEWLLA
+48 VTCIFEWFLG
-58 LIKDGLTSWFPKE
+58 LIKEGLTSWFPKE
-71 DVGWFYLLYPMVG
+71 EVGWLYLLYPMVG
-84 IILASLFVRKIIKD
+84 IILASLFVRFIVKD

-115 STIKPHNCYSSV
+115 SQIKPHNCYSSV

-155 NIGRIMKLNY
+155 NIGRLMKLNY
-165 RTLTLMLACGVAAA
+165 RNLTLMLACGVAAA

-227 EPMLSASTI
+227 EPMLSAGTI

-244 PFYIILALLCGL
+244 PIYLLLAIVCGL

-261 MNVNFRVK
+261 MNTNFRVK
-269 SLIDKLSRPWKKW
+269 ALIDRLGKPWKKW
-282 IVGGLAIGVMIL
+282 VVGGLALGVMIM

-308 HFMEGNVNAV
+308 HFMTGDVTAV
-318 FDGSGFYEW
+318 FDNSGFYDLRHNEW
-327 RNNEFAIVGYLV
+327 VVLGYLV
-339 AIMLVKVIAMAV
+339 AIMFVKVVAMAV

-361 FAPSLFVGAFMGAIV
+361 FAPSLFVGAFVGAIT
-376 AYVSNTWFGT
+376 AYVANTWFAA

-432 SCVSYVLNRYLE
+432 SCVSYVINRYLE

-471 LDIHSLIETN
+471 LSVRSLVETN
-481 ILSVGEY
+481 MLTVGEF

-507 PVLNGEGKL
+507 PVLGEGDKL
-516 LGVVEFDRLRKDMFD
+516 LGVVEFDKLRKDMFD

-539 QRYMS
+539 RRYMT
-544 PPLDIIYDGEAA
+544 PPADVILEGESAS
-556 KSVLE
+556 SVLE
-561 KFEHTGAWNLPVVT
+561 KFEQTGAWNLPMT
-575 SKGVYLGFI
+575 TREGVYIGFV
-584 SKSHILG
+584 SKSRILT
-591 AYRAKLKEMTQ
+591 AYREKLKEMTQ

>member
-1 METITEQTNRLTRG
+1 MRQSERL
-15 QRLALWLNTRLRQV
+15 LLWLNVQTRRI
-29 SGRQLTFVLAII
+29 STRQLTLLLAVI
-41 VGLISGG
+41 VGLVSGG
-48 VTCIFEWLLA
+48 VTCIFEWLLG
-58 LIKDGLTSWFPKE
+58 LIKDSLTSWFPKE
-71 DVGWFYLLYPMVG
+71 EVGWLYLLYPMVG
-84 IILASLFVRKIIKD
+84 IILASLFVRLIVKD

-106 VLKAMSTSS
+106 VLKAMSTNSS
-115 STIKPHNCYSSV
+115 QIKPHNCYSSV

-155 NIGRIMKLNY
+155 NIGKLVGLNY
-165 RTLTLMLACGVAAA
+165 RSMTLMLACGVAAA

-244 PFYIILALLCGL
+244 PIYTLLAVLCGL

-261 MNVNFRVK
+261 MSVNFRVK
-269 SLIDKLSRPWKKW
+269 SLIDRLGRQWKKW
-282 IVGGLAIGVMIL
+282 LVGGLAIGVMIM

-308 HFMEGNVNAV
+308 HFMKGDVQAV
-318 FDGSGFYEW
+318 FDNSGFYDFRENHW
-327 RNNEFAIVGYLV
+327 VVVAYLV
-339 AIMLVKVIAMAV
+339 AIMFVKAIAMAV

-361 FAPSLFVGAFMGAIV
+361 FAPSLFVGAFMGATV
-376 AYVSNTWFGT
+376 AYVGNTFFGA

-432 SCVSYVLNRYLE
+432 SSVSYVINRYLE

-471 LDIHSLIETN
+471 LSIRSLIETN
-481 ILSVGEY
+481 IVSVGEY

-507 PVLNGEGKL
+507 PVLSSDGSL

-531 QSKYPNSV
+531 HSKYPNSV
-539 QRYMS
+539 QRYMIT
-544 PPLDIIYDGEAA
+544 PPDTIYDGENAS
-556 KSVLE
+556 SVLE
-561 KFEHTGAWNLPVVT
+561 KFENTGAWNLPVVD
-575 SKGVYLGFI
+575 KEGKYLGFV
-584 SKSHILG
+584 SKSRILT
-591 AYRAKLKEMTQ
+591 AYREKLKEMTQ

>member
-1 METITEQTNRLTRG
+1 MRQSERL
-15 QRLALWLNTRLRQV
+15 LLWLNVQTRRI
-29 SGRQLTFVLAII
+29 STRQLTLLLAVI
-41 VGLISGG
+41 VGLVSGG
-48 VTCIFEWLLA
+48 VTCIFEWLLG
-58 LIKDGLTSWFPKE
+58 LIKDSLTSWFPKE
-71 DVGWFYLLYPMVG
+71 EVGWLYLLYPMVG
-84 IILASLFVRKIIKD
+84 IILASLFVRLIVKD

-106 VLKAMSTSS
+106 VLKAMSTNSS
-115 STIKPHNCYSSV
+115 QIKPHNCYSSV

-155 NIGRIMKLNY
+155 NIGKLVGLNY
-165 RTLTLMLACGVAAA
+165 RSMTLMLACGVAAA

-244 PFYIILALLCGL
+244 PIYTLLAVLCGL

-261 MNVNFRVK
+261 MSVNFRVK
-269 SLIDKLSRPWKKW
+269 SLIDRLGRQWKKW
-282 IVGGLAIGVMIL
+282 LVGGLAIGVMIMI
-294 LFPPLYG
+294 FPPLYG

-308 HFMEGNVNAV
+308 HFMKGDVQAV
-318 FDGSGFYEW
+318 FDNSGFYDFRENHW
-327 RNNEFAIVGYLV
+327 VVVAYLV
-339 AIMLVKVIAMAV
+339 AIMFVKAIAMAV

-361 FAPSLFVGAFMGAIV
+361 FAPSLFVGAFMGATV
-376 AYVSNTWFGT
+376 AYVGNTFFGA

-432 SCVSYVLNRYLE
+432 SSVSYVINRYLE

-471 LDIHSLIETN
+471 LSIRSLIETN
-481 ILSVGEY
+481 IVSVGEY

-507 PVLNGEGKL
+507 PVVSSDGSL

-531 QSKYPNSV
+531 HSKYPNSV
-539 QRYMS
+539 QRYMIT
-544 PPLDIIYDGEAA
+544 PPDTIYDGESAS
-556 KSVLE
+556 SVLE
-561 KFEHTGAWNLPVVT
+561 KFENTGAWNLPVVD
-575 SKGVYLGFI
+575 KEGKYLGFV
-584 SKSHILG
+584 SKSRILT
-591 AYRAKLKEMTQ
+591 AYREKLKEMTQ

>member
-1 METITEQTNRLTRG
+1 MNTNIDRMSPL
-15 QRLALWLNTRLRQV
+15 QRLALWLNVQTRRI
-29 SGRQLTFVLAII
+29 SGRQLTYILAVI
-41 VGLISGG
+41 VGLASGG
-48 VTCIFEWLLA
+48 VTCIFEWLLE
-58 LIKDGLTSWFPKE
+58 LIKNSLTSWFPKE
-71 DVGWFYLLYPMVG
+71 QVGWLYLLYPMVG
-84 IILASLFVRKIIKD
+84 IILASLFVRFVVKD

-106 VLKAMSTSS
+106 VLKAMSTNSS
-115 STIKPHNCYSSV
+115 KIKPHNSYSSV

-155 NIGRIMKLNY
+155 NIGQLMKLNY
-165 RTLTLMLACGVAAA
+165 RGLTLMLACGVAAA

-236 GDLSFSHI
+236 GDLEFAHI
-244 PFYIILALLCGL
+244 PIYTLLAVLCGL

-261 MNVNFRVK
+261 TSVNFYING
-269 SLIDKLSRPWKKW
+269 LIDRLGKQWRKW
-282 IVGGLAIGVMIL
+282 LVGGLALGVMIM

-308 HFMEGNVNAV
+308 HFMKGNVEAV
-318 FDGSGFYEW
+318 FDNSGFYDFRHNEW
-327 RNNEFAIVGYLV
+327 VVLGYML
-339 AIMLVKVIAMAV
+339 AIMFVKVVAMAV

-361 FAPSLFVGAFMGAIV
+361 FAPSLFVGSFVGAIV
-376 AYVSNTWFGT
+376 AFVGNTFFGA
-386 DLSIAAFSLVGM
+386 DLSIAAFALVGM

-432 SCVSYVLNRYLE
+432 SCVSYVINRYLE

-471 LDIHSLIETN
+471 LSIRSLIETN
-481 ILSVGEY
+481 IVSVGEY

-507 PVLNGEGKL
+507 PVVNGEGRL
-516 LGVVEFDRLRKDMFD
+516 LGVVEFDKLRKDMFD

-539 QRYMS
+539 QRYMIT
-544 PPLDIIYDGEAA
+544 PPDVIYDGESAS
-556 KSVLE
+556 SVLE
-561 KFEHTGAWNLPVVT
+561 KFENTGAWNLPVVDEH
-575 SKGVYLGFI
+575 SHYLGFV
-584 SKSHILG
+584 SKSRILT
-591 AYRAKLKEMTQ
+591 AYREKLKEMTQ

>member
-1 METITEQTNRLTRG
+1 MIGTSTNRMTYMERLLLWINVQTR
-15 QRLALWLNTRLRQV
+15 RLST
-29 SGRQLTFVLAII
+29 RQLTFILAII
-41 VGLISGG
+41 VGLVAGG
-48 VTCIFEWLLA
+48 VTCIFEWLLG
-58 LIKDGLTSWFPKE
+58 LIKGGLTSWFPKE
-71 DVGWFYLLYPMVG
+71 EVGWFYLLYPMVG
-84 IILASLFVRKIIKD
+84 IILASLFVRFIVRD

-106 VLKAMSTSS
+106 VLKAMSTNSS
-115 STIKPHNCYSSV
+115 QIKPHNCYSSV

-155 NIGRIMKLNY
+155 NVGRLLKLNY
-165 RTLTLMLACGVAAA
+165 RGVTLMLACGVAAA

-244 PFYIILALLCGL
+244 PLYTLLAVVSGL
-256 MCYYF
+256 MCCYF
-261 MNVNFRVK
+261 MRTNFHIK
-269 SLIDKLSRPWKKW
+269 SLIDKLSKPWHKW
-282 IVGGLAIGVMIL
+282 LVGGLALGVMIL

-308 HFMEGNVNAV
+308 HFMKGDVSAV
-318 FDGSGFYEW
+318 FDNSGFYQFRTIEW
-327 RNNEFAIVGYLV
+327 VIVVYMAAV
-339 AIMLVKVIAMAV
+339 MFVKVVAMAV

-361 FAPSLFVGAFMGAIV
+361 FAPSLFVGAFTGAIV
-376 AYVSNTWFGT
+376 AYVANTWF
-386 DLSIAAFSLVGM
+386 DADVSIAAFSLVGM

-432 SCVSYVLNRYLE
+432 SCVAYVISRYLE
-444 PDSIYTKTLRKK
+444 PDSIYTKTLRRK

-471 LDIHSLIETN
+471 LSVGELVETN

-507 PVLNGEGKL
+507 PVLNDEGKL

-531 QSKYPNSV
+531 QTKYPNSV
-539 QRYMS
+539 QRYMT
-544 PPLDIIYDGEAA
+544 PPADVIFEGESAS
-556 KSVLE
+556 SVLE
-561 KFEHTGAWNLPVVT
+561 KFENTGAWNLPVT
-575 SKGVYLGFI
+575 TAAGKYMGFV
-584 SKSHILG
+584 SKSRILT
-591 AYRAKLKEMTQ
+591 AYREKLREMTQ

>member
-1 METITEQTNRLTRG
+1 MNSASVERMSRVERLLLWINVQTRRI
-15 QRLALWLNTRLRQV
+15 
-29 SGRQLTFVLAII
+29 SGRQLTFVLAIVI
-41 VGLISGG
+41 GLVSGG
-48 VTCIFEWLLA
+48 VTCIFEWLLG
-58 LIKDGLTSWFPKE
+58 LVKGGLTSWFPKE
-71 DVGWFYLLYPMVG
+71 EVGWLYLLYPMVG
-84 IILASLFVRKIIKD
+84 IILASLFVRLVVKD

-106 VLKAMSTSS
+106 VLKAISTSS
-115 STIKPHNCYSSV
+115 SEIKPHNCYSSV

-165 RTLTLMLACGVAAA
+165 RNMTLMLACGVAAA

-244 PFYIILALLCGL
+244 PIYTLLAILCGL

-261 MNVNFRVK
+261 TSVNFRVK
-269 SLIDKLSRPWKKW
+269 GLIDRLGKQWKKW
-282 IVGGLAIGVMIL
+282 IVGGLALGVMIM

-301 EGYGIFH
+301 EGYGVFGN
-308 HFMEGNVNAV
+308 FMQGDVETV
-318 FDGSGFYEW
+318 FNGSAFYDW
-327 RNNEFAIVGYLV
+327 RDNKWVVV
-339 AIMLVKVIAMAV
+339 AFMLVVMFVKVVAMAV

-361 FAPSLFVGAFMGAIV
+361 FAPSLFVGAFMGATT
-376 AYVSNTWFGT
+376 AYVANTFFGA

-432 SCVSYVLNRYLE
+432 SCVSYVINRYLE
-444 PDSIYTKTLRKK
+444 PDSIYTKTLRKS
-456 GQLLTHDKDQAVSVV
+456 GQLMTHDKDQAVSVV
-471 LDIHSLIETN
+471 LSIRSLIETN
-481 ILSVGEY
+481 IISVGED

-507 PVLNGEGKL
+507 PVISSEGVL
-516 LGVVEFDRLRKDMFD
+516 MGVVEFDRLRKDMFD

-539 QRYMS
+539 RRYMTT
-544 PPLDIIYDGEAA
+544 PPDLIYEGESAS
-556 KSVLE
+556 SVLE
-561 KFEHTGAWNLPVVT
+561 KFEATGAWNLPVIDLQ
-575 SKGVYLGFI
+575 KHYIGFV
-584 SKSHILG
+584 SKSRILT
-591 AYRAKLKEMTQ
+591 AYREKLKEMTQ

>member
-1 METITEQTNRLTRG
+1 MRG
-15 QRLALWLNTRLRQV
+15 NTGRMSLWERFVLWLNVQTRRI
-29 SGRQLTFVLAII
+29 STRQLTFILAIV
-41 VGLISGG
+41 VGLVSGG
-48 VTCIFEWLLA
+48 VTCIFEWLLG

-71 DVGWFYLLYPMVG
+71 EVGWLYLLYPMVG
-84 IILASLFVRKIIKD
+84 IILASLFVRLIVKD

-106 VLKAMSTSS
+106 VLKAMSTTSS
-115 STIKPHNCYSSV
+115 EIKPHNCYSSV

-155 NIGRIMKLNY
+155 NIGRLLKLNY
-165 RTLTLMLACGVAAA
+165 RNLTLMLACGVAAA

-236 GDLSFSHI
+236 GDLAFSHI
-244 PFYIILALLCGL
+244 PIYLLLALLCGL

-261 MNVNFRVK
+261 MNINFRVK
-269 SLIDKLSRPWKKW
+269 KVIDRLGVQWKKW
-282 IVGGLAIGVMIL
+282 LVGGLALGVMIL

-308 HFMEGNVNAV
+308 HFMTGDVQAV
-318 FDGSGFYEW
+318 FDNSGFYDYRENHW
-327 RNNEFAIVGYLV
+327 VVVGYML
-339 AIMLVKVIAMAV
+339 AIMFVKVVAMAV
-351 TNASGGVGGT
+351 TNSSGGVGGT
-361 FAPSLFVGAFMGAIV
+361 FAPSLFVGAFLGAIT
-376 AYVSNTWFGT
+376 AYMGNTFFDA

-432 SCVSYVLNRYLE
+432 SCVSYVINRYLE

-471 LDIHSLIETN
+471 LSVRSLIETN
-481 ILSVGEY
+481 ILSVSEY

-507 PVLNGEGKL
+507 PVLDGENRL

-539 QRYMS
+539 QRYMT
-544 PPLDIIYDGEAA
+544 PPADVIYEGESAS
-556 KSVLE
+556 SVLE
-561 KFEHTGAWNLPVVT
+561 KFETTGAWNLPVVDNN
-575 SKGVYLGFI
+575 KQYLGFV
-584 SKSHILG
+584 SKSHILT
-591 AYRAKLKEMTQ
+591 AYRDKLKEMTQ

>member
-1 METITEQTNRLTRG
+1 MTGSNTERMGQVERL
-15 QRLALWLNTRLRQV
+15 LLWLNVQTRRI
-29 SGRQLTFVLAII
+29 SGRQLTFVLAIV
-41 VGLISGG
+41 VGLVSGG
-48 VTCIFEWLLA
+48 VTCIFEWLLG

-71 DVGWFYLLYPMVG
+71 NVGWLYLLYPMVG
-84 IILASLFVRKIIKD
+84 IILASLFVRFIVKD

-115 STIKPHNCYSSV
+115 SQIKPHNCYSSV

-155 NIGRIMKLNY
+155 NIGRLMRLNY
-165 RTLTLMLACGVAAA
+165 RNMTLMLACGVAAA

-227 EPMLSASTI
+227 EPMLSASTV

-244 PFYIILALLCGL
+244 PIYTLLAVLCGL

-261 MNVNFRVK
+261 MRVNFRVK
-269 SLIDKLSRPWKKW
+269 GLIDRLGKQWKKW
-282 IVGGLAIGVMIL
+282 IVGGLALGVMIM

-308 HFMEGNVNAV
+308 HFMKGDVQAV
-318 FDGSGFYEW
+318 FDNSGFYDFRENHW
-327 RNNEFAIVGYLV
+327 VVLGYLL
-339 AIMLVKVIAMAV
+339 AIMFVKAIAMAV

-376 AYVSNTWFGT
+376 AYVGNIFFDA

-432 SCVSYVLNRYLE
+432 SCVSYVINRYLE
-444 PDSIYTKTLRKK
+444 PDSIYTKTLRQK

-471 LDIHSLIETN
+471 LSIRSLIETN

-507 PVLNGEGKL
+507 PVLSGEGKL
-516 LGVVEFDRLRKDMFD
+516 LGVVEFDKLRKDMFD
-531 QSKYPNSV
+531 QTKYPNSV
-539 QRYMS
+539 QRYMIT
-544 PPLDIIYDGEAA
+544 PPDVIIDNESAS
-556 KSVLE
+556 SVLE
-561 KFEHTGAWNLPVVT
+561 KFENTGAWNLPVTDKDGRYV
-575 SKGVYLGFI
+575 GFV
-584 SKSHILG
+584 SKSRILT
-591 AYRAKLKEMTQ
+591 AYREKLKEMTQ

>member
-1 METITEQTNRLTRG
+1 MPLTERL
-15 QRLALWLNTRLRQV
+15 LLWLNLQARRIST
-29 SGRQLTFVLAII
+29 RQLTFILAIVVGI
-41 VGLISGG
+41 VSGG
-48 VTCIFEWLLA
+48 VTCIFEWFLG
-58 LIKDGLTSWFPKE
+58 LIKEGLTSWFPKE
-71 DVGWFYLLYPMVG
+71 EVGWLYLLYPMVG
-84 IILASLFVRKIIKD
+84 IILASLFVRFIVKD

-115 STIKPHNCYSSV
+115 SQIKPHNCYSSV

-155 NIGRIMKLNY
+155 NIGRLMKLNY
-165 RTLTLMLACGVAAA
+165 RNLTLMLACGVAAA

-227 EPMLSASTI
+227 EPMLSAGTI

-244 PFYIILALLCGL
+244 PIYLLLAIVCGL

-261 MNVNFRVK
+261 MNTNFRVK
-269 SLIDKLSRPWKKW
+269 GLIDRLGKPWKKW
-282 IVGGLAIGVMIL
+282 VVGGLALGVMIM

-308 HFMEGNVNAV
+308 HFMTGDVTAV
-318 FDGSGFYEW
+318 FDNSGFYDLRHNEW
-327 RNNEFAIVGYLV
+327 VVLGYLV
-339 AIMLVKVIAMAV
+339 AIMFVKVVAMAV

-361 FAPSLFVGAFMGAIV
+361 FAPSLFVGAFVGAIT
-376 AYVSNTWFGT
+376 AYVANTWFAA

-432 SCVSYVLNRYLE
+432 SCVSYVINRYLE

-471 LDIHSLIETN
+471 LSVRSLVETN
-481 ILSVGEY
+481 MLTVGEF

-507 PVLNGEGKL
+507 PVLGEGDKL
-516 LGVVEFDRLRKDMFD
+516 LGVVEFDKLRKDMFD

-539 QRYMS
+539 RRYMT
-544 PPLDIIYDGEAA
+544 PPADVILEGESAS
-556 KSVLE
+556 SVLE
-561 KFEHTGAWNLPVVT
+561 KFEQTGAWNLPMT
-575 SKGVYLGFI
+575 TREGVYIGFV
-584 SKSHILG
+584 SKSRILT
-591 AYRAKLKEMTQ
+591 AYREKLKEMTQ

>member
-1 METITEQTNRLTRG
+1 MDMAHTQRMTRTERL
-15 QRLALWLNTRLRQV
+15 LLWLNVQTRRI

-41 VGLISGG
+41 VGLVSGG
-48 VTCIFEWLLA
+48 VTCIFEWLLG
-58 LIKDGLTSWFPKE
+58 LIKGGLTSWFPKE
-71 DVGWFYLLYPMVG
+71 EVGWLYLLYPMVG
-84 IILASLFVRKIIKD
+84 IILASLFVRHIVKD

-115 STIKPHNCYSSV
+115 SEIKPHNCYSSV

-165 RTLTLMLACGVAAA
+165 RNLTLMLACGVAAA

-236 GDLSFSHI
+236 GDLSFAHI
-244 PFYIILALLCGL
+244 PFYLLLAVLCGL

-269 SLIDKLSRPWKKW
+269 SLIDRLSRQWQRW
-282 IVGGLAIGVMIL
+282 VVGGLALGVMIL

-308 HFMEGNVNAV
+308 HFMKGDVGAV
-318 FDGSGFYEW
+318 FDNSGFYDY
-327 RNNEFAIVGYLV
+327 RNNEWVIVGYLM
-339 AIMLVKVIAMAV
+339 AIMFVKVVAMAV

-432 SCVSYVLNRYLE
+432 SCVAYVINRYLE

-471 LDIHSLIETN
+471 LSIHSLIETN
-481 ILSVGEY
+481 IQSVGEY

-507 PVLNGEGKL
+507 PVLNSEGKL

-539 QRYMS
+539 QRYMITA
-544 PPLDIIYDGEAA
+544 PDKIYDGESAS
-556 KSVLE
+556 SVLE
-561 KFEHTGAWNLPVVT
+561 KFETTGAWNLPVVD
-575 SKGVYLGFI
+575 SSDRYLGFV
-584 SKSHILG
+584 SKSSILT
-591 AYRAKLKEMTQ
+591 AYREKLKEMTQ

>member
-1 METITEQTNRLTRG
+1 MGSAYTDRMSFWERL
-15 QRLALWLNTRLRQV
+15 QLWLNVKIRSI
-29 SGRQLTFVLAII
+29 SGRQLTFILAII

-48 VTCIFEWLLA
+48 VTCIFEWLLG
-58 LIKDGLTSWFPKE
+58 LIKGGLTSWFPKE
-71 DVGWFYLLYPMVG
+71 EVGWLYLLYPMVG

-106 VLKAMSTSS
+106 VLKAMSTSNS
-115 STIKPHNCYSSV
+115 EIKPHNCYSSV

-165 RTLTLMLACGVAAA
+165 RSLTLMLACGVAAA

-227 EPMLSASTI
+227 EPMLSASTAI
-236 GDLSFSHI
+236 DLSFSHI
-244 PFYIILALLCGL
+244 PLYVILAVLCGL

-261 MNVNFRVK
+261 MKVNFGVK
-269 SLIDKLSRPWKKW
+269 RLIDKLSRPWHKW
-282 IVGGLAIGVMIL
+282 VVGGLALGVIIM

-308 HFMEGNVNAV
+308 HFMNGDVSAV
-318 FDGSGFYEW
+318 FDNSGFYEW
-327 RNNEFAIVGYLV
+327 RSEPIVIVAYLA
-339 AIMLVKVIAMAV
+339 AIMFVKVIALAV

-432 SCVSYVLNRYLE
+432 SCVSYVINRYLE

-471 LDIHSLIETN
+471 LSIHSLIETN
-481 ILSVGEY
+481 IVSVGEY
-488 DTLGDMVV
+488 DTLGDMVA

-507 PVLNGEGKL
+507 PVITDDGRL
-516 LGVVEFDRLRKDMFD
+516 LGIVEFDRLRKDMFD

-539 QRYMS
+539 QRYMTA
-544 PPLDIIYDGEAA
+544 PLDIIYDGEAA
-556 KSVLE
+556 ASVLE
-561 KFEHTGAWNLPVVT
+561 KFEATGAWNLPVVDST
-575 SKGVYLGFI
+575 TKRYLGFI
-584 SKSHILG
+584 SKSHILS
-591 AYRAKLKEMTQ
+591 AYREKLKEMTQ

>member
-1 METITEQTNRLTRG
+1 MNTNIDRMSPL
-15 QRLALWLNTRLRQV
+15 QRLALWLNVQTRRI
-29 SGRQLTFVLAII
+29 SGRQLTYILAVI
-41 VGLISGG
+41 VGLASGG
-48 VTCIFEWLLA
+48 VTCIFEWLLE
-58 LIKDGLTSWFPKE
+58 LIKNSLTSWFPKE
-71 DVGWFYLLYPMVG
+71 QVGWLYLLYPMVG
-84 IILASLFVRKIIKD
+84 IILASLFVRFVVKD

-106 VLKAMSTSS
+106 VLKAMSTNSS
-115 STIKPHNCYSSV
+115 KIKPHNSYSSV

-155 NIGRIMKLNY
+155 NIGQLMKLNY
-165 RTLTLMLACGVAAA
+165 RGLTLMLACGVAAA

-236 GDLSFSHI
+236 GDLEFAHI
-244 PFYIILALLCGL
+244 PIYTLLAVLCGL

-261 MNVNFRVK
+261 TSVNFYING
-269 SLIDKLSRPWKKW
+269 LIDRLGKQWRKW
-282 IVGGLAIGVMIL
+282 LVGGLALGVMIM

-308 HFMEGNVNAV
+308 HFMKGNVEAV
-318 FDGSGFYEW
+318 FDNSGFYDVRHNEW
-327 RNNEFAIVGYLV
+327 VVLGYML
-339 AIMLVKVIAMAV
+339 AIMFVKVVAMAV

-361 FAPSLFVGAFMGAIV
+361 FAPSLFVGSFVGAIV
-376 AYVSNTWFGT
+376 AFVGNTFFGA
-386 DLSIAAFSLVGM
+386 DLSIAAFALVGM

-432 SCVSYVLNRYLE
+432 SCVSYVINRYLE

-471 LDIHSLIETN
+471 LSIRSLIETN
-481 ILSVGEY
+481 IVSVGEY

-507 PVLNGEGKL
+507 PVVNGEGRL
-516 LGVVEFDRLRKDMFD
+516 LGVVEFDKLRKDMFD

-539 QRYMS
+539 QRYMIT
-544 PPLDIIYDGEAA
+544 PPDVIYDGESAS
-556 KSVLE
+556 SVLE
-561 KFEHTGAWNLPVVT
+561 KFENTGAWNLPVVDEH
-575 SKGVYLGFI
+575 SHYLGFV
-584 SKSHILG
+584 SKSRILT
-591 AYRAKLKEMTQ
+591 AYREKLKEMTQ

>member
-1 METITEQTNRLTRG
+1 MKQSERL
-15 QRLALWLNTRLRQV
+15 LLWLNVQTRRI
-29 SGRQLTFVLAII
+29 STRQLTLILAVI
-41 VGLISGG
+41 VGLVSGG
-48 VTCIFEWLLA
+48 VTCIFEWLLG
-58 LIKDGLTSWFPKE
+58 LIKDSLTSWFPKE
-71 DVGWFYLLYPMVG
+71 EVGWLYLLYPMVG
-84 IILASLFVRKIIKD
+84 IILASLFVRHIVKD

-106 VLKAMSTSS
+106 VLKAMSTNSS
-115 STIKPHNCYSSV
+115 QIKPHNCYSSV

-155 NIGRIMKLNY
+155 NIGKLVGLNY
-165 RTLTLMLACGVAAA
+165 RSMTLMLACGVAAA

-244 PFYIILALLCGL
+244 PIYTLLAVLCGL

-261 MNVNFRVK
+261 MSVNFRVK
-269 SLIDKLSRPWKKW
+269 SLIDRLGRQWKKW
-282 IVGGLAIGVMIL
+282 LVGGLAIGVMIM

-308 HFMEGNVNAV
+308 HFMKGDVQAV
-318 FDGSGFYEW
+318 FDNSGFYDFRENHW
-327 RNNEFAIVGYLV
+327 VVVAYLV
-339 AIMLVKVIAMAV
+339 AIMFVKAIAMAV

-361 FAPSLFVGAFMGAIV
+361 FAPSLFVGAFMGATV
-376 AYVSNTWFGT
+376 AYVGNTFFGA

-411 AVFLIA
+411 AVFLSA
-417 EISSAYQLFVPLMLV
+417 EISRAYQLFVPLMLV
-432 SCVSYVLNRYLE
+432 SSVSYVINRYLE

-471 LDIHSLIETN
+471 LSIRSLIETN
-481 ILSVGEY
+481 IVSVGEY

-507 PVLNGEGKL
+507 PVLSSDGAL

-531 QSKYPNSV
+531 HSKYPNSV
-539 QRYMS
+539 QRYMIT
-544 PPLDIIYDGEAA
+544 PPDTIYDGENAS
-556 KSVLE
+556 SVLE
-561 KFEHTGAWNLPVVT
+561 KFENTGAWNLPVVD
-575 SKGVYLGFI
+575 KEGKYLGFV
-584 SKSHILG
+584 SKSRILT
-591 AYRAKLKEMTQ
+591 AYREKLKEMTQ